1 MEPERVSKPRRLLYS
16 KVVKTK
22 KNQDQYTV
30 YERHGQLVLSMN
42 SEIMIPENAPVRLLS
57 AQLEELEYGKL
68 YEAYSPK
75 GRKSAADPR
84 VLFKVLVHG
93 YLCGIYSSRKLEE
106 ACQYRIDFRWL
117 LEDRKAPDHSTLARF
132 RTGRCKEAVEDLFYQ
147 FVRKLES
154 MGETDHKAVFIDG
167 TKLESRAGR
176 YTFVWR
182 KTVEKQLA
190 RVKEKLKRLTG
201 STTSAAVQ
209 SLLEEEAREIVFVHG
224 KGKRKSQAQRDWE
237 EKQTLLERWARYED
251 MLSTMGEGR
260 SSYSKTDPDATFM
273 RMKEDHMR
281 NGQLKPGYN
290 VQIAVNS
297 EYITGIEAFSDR
309 TDVRTLRPMLETLS
323 RWHQTRYEEVVADA
337 GYESLENYLY
347 LDQHGQV
354 CLIKPTNYEQKKT
367 KKFQKQVGRIE
378 NMTYH
383 PEEDSFTCAQGRK
396 LHLRREETEARDG
409 RFVSTVWYRCEDCS
423 GCPCRAQCCRAKD
436 PDKPKELVLQKTFWE
451 KRAQAAENITTERGI
466 HLRLC
471 RSIQVEGA
479 FALLKNDFGF
489 RRFLTRGKAN
499 IRTELFLLALAFDL
513 KKLWMKR
520 EHGRLQTRVSLKMTS

>member
-1 MEPERVSKPRRLLYS
+1 MSKNH
-16 KVVKTK
+16 T
-22 KNQDQYTV
+22 QDQCTV
-30 YERHGQLVLSMN
+30 YERNGQLVIALQTEM
-42 SEIMIPENAPVRLLS
+42 MIPEDAPVRLLN

-68 YEAYSPK
+68 YEAYSSK

-106 ACQYRIDFRWL
+106 ACRYRIDFRWL
-117 LEDRKAPDHSTLARF
+117 LEDQKAPDHSTLARF
-132 RTGRCKEAVEDLFYQ
+132 RTGRCRGVVEELFYQ
-147 FVRKLES
+147 FVHKLEG

-167 TKLESRAGR
+167 TKLESCAGR

-190 RVKEKLKRLTG
+190 QVKEKLRSMTG
-201 STTSAAVQ
+201 LSDSEAVRRK
-209 SLLEEEAREIVFVHG
+209 LEKEAETIQFVEG

-237 EKQTLLERWARYED
+237 AQKGLLERWERYEE
-251 MLSTMGEGR
+251 MRATLGEGR
-260 SSYSKTDPDATFM
+260 NSYSKTDPDATFM

-297 EYITGIEAFSDR
+297 EYITGVEAFSDR
-309 TDVRTLRPMLETLS
+309 TDVRTLRPMLEKLT
-323 RWHQTRYEEVVADA
+323 RWHQARYEEVVADA

-347 LDQHGQV
+347 LERNGQL
-354 CLIKPTNYEQKKT
+354 CFIKPTNHDQKKT
-367 KKFQKQVGRIE
+367 RKFQKQVGRIE
-378 NMTYH
+378 NMTYN
-383 PEEDSFTCAQGRK
+383 PEEDSFTCTQGRK
-396 LHLRREETEARDG
+396 LDLKWETTEVRDG
-409 RFVSTVWYRCEDCS
+409 QPVSTAWYRCKDCK
-423 GCPCRAQCCRAKD
+423 GCPCRVQCCRAKD

-451 KRAQAAENITTERGI
+451 KRGQAEKNIMTERGI

-479 FALLKNDFGF
+479 FGLLKNDFGF
-489 RRFLTRGKAN
+489 RRFLTRGKGN

-520 EHGRLQTRVSLKMTS
+520 EQGRLQTRVSMKMNS

>member
-1 MEPERVSKPRRLLYS
+1 MKH
-16 KVVKTK
+16 K
-22 KNQDQYTV
+22 KKQDQYTV
-30 YERHGQLVLSMN
+30 YERHGQLVLALN
-42 SEIMIPENAPVRLLS
+42 SEIMLPENAPVRLLS

-68 YEAYSPK
+68 YEAYSSK
-75 GRKSAADPR
+75 GRKSAAEPR

-147 FVRKLES
+147 FVRKLEEA
-154 MGETDHKAVFIDG
+154 GETDHKAVFLDG

-182 KTVEKQLA
+182 KSVEKQLA
-190 RVKEKLKRLTG
+190 RIKERLKILTG
-201 STTSAAVQ
+201 LTTSAEVH
-209 SLLEEEAREIVFVHG
+209 SLQEEEAGEIVFVRG
-224 KGKRKSQAQRDWE
+224 TGKRKSQAQRDWE
-237 EKQTLLERWARYED
+237 ERQALLERWERYEE

-260 SSYSKTDPDATFM
+260 NSCSKTDPDATFM

-297 EYITGIEAFSDR
+297 EYITGLEAFSDR
-309 TDVRTLRPMLETLS
+309 TDVRTLRPMLEKLS
-323 RWHQTRYEEVVADA
+323 QRHQARYEEVVADA

-347 LDQHGQV
+347 LERNGQM
-354 CLIKPTNYEQKKT
+354 CFIKPANYEQKRT
-367 KKFQKQVGRIE
+367 RKFQKQVGRIE
-378 NMTYH
+378 NMKYD

-396 LHLRREETEARDG
+396 LYLRRETTEVQDG
-409 RFVSTVWYRCEDCS
+409 QLVSTALYRCEDCS
-423 GCPCRAQCCRAKD
+423 GCPCRSQCCRAKD
-436 PDKPKELVLQKTFWE
+436 PDRPKELVLKKTFWE
-451 KRAQAAENITTERGI
+451 KREQAARNILTERGL

-479 FALLKNDFGF
+479 FGLLKNDFGF
-489 RRFLTRGKAN
+489 RRFLTWGKAN

-520 EHGRLQTRVSLKMTS
+520 EQGRLQTRVSMKMIS